1 MERQTAFIL
10 WAAELNNKPFVKQ
23 ESEFSPS
30 YIDFGNKKV
39 SRINIIAV
47 VTQKTQ
53 KDNFASITLDDGSA
67 QIRAKTWNDD
77 VKKLEPIKIG
87 DVILLIGKL
96 REYNDEL
103 YIVPEIIRQQSY
115 NMFLLRQ
122 LSILNESGKPT
133 NVEEPE
139 IEGFETQAYQENYN
153 KPREEK
159 IYSESKRQ
167 KILDMIS
174 SLDTETGA
182 NINHVVSS
190 SGLPED
196 EAGSIIDELL
206 QEGEI
211 FKISQDRIKI
221 T

>member
-30 YIDFGNKKV
+30 YIDFGSRKV
-39 SRINIIAV
+39 SRINMVAV

-53 KDNFASITLDDGSA
+53 KDSFASITLDDSSA

-77 VKKLEPIKIG
+77 VKKLEPIKLG
-87 DVILLIGKL
+87 DVILVIGKL

-115 NMFLLRQ
+115 NTFLLRQ
-122 LSILNESGKPT
+122 LSILKESGKPIY
-133 NVEEPE
+133 VEEPE
-139 IEGFETQAYQENYN
+139 IEGFESQGYQESYN

-159 IYSESKRQ
+159 VYSESKRQ
-167 KILDMIS
+167 KLIDMIS

-182 NINHVVSS
+182 NINQVVSS

-196 EAGSIIDELL
+196 EASNIINELL